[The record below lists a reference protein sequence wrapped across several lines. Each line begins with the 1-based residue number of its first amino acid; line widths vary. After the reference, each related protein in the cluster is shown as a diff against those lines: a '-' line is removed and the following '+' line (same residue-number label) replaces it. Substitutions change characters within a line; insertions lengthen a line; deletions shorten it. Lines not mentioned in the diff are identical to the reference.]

1 MVRTDRMRTT
11 TTKTER
17 GRSDMPVIFQYAY
30 MQRALLVGF
39 LLAIVVACLGTVM
52 VHKRLSLIG
61 DALSHS
67 SLAGVALGLLL
78 GFNPIVGAMATC
90 IVAAFAIE
98 AIRKKLGNH
107 SELAVAIVL
116 STGIGLAGVLSGFV
130 RSSADFNSFLFGS
143 IVAISGFEAKL
154 VMILAAIVLV
164 AFVLLY
170 KELFYI
176 SFDEQAAAI
185 SGVPVGVVN
194 AIFTVLTAVTVS
206 IAART
211 VGALIVSSLMVVP
224 VAAAMSLARS
234 YKTTVLWAIFV
245 SVTSTIGGLVL
256 SFYIGLKPGG
266 TIVLLSVVFFL
277 LFRLIGYLRNR
288 GSRAAAEERKEA

>member
-1 MVRTDRMRTT
+1 
-11 TTKTER
+11 
-17 GRSDMPVIFQYAY
+17 MPMIFQYAY

-39 LLAIVVACLGTVM
+39 LLAVIVACLGTVM

-67 SLAGVALGLLL
+67 SLAGVAVGLLL
-78 GFNPIVGAMATC
+78 GFNPIIGAMATC
-90 IVAAFAIE
+90 VVAAFAIE
-98 AIRKKLGNH
+98 AIRKKLGTH

-143 IVAISGFEAKL
+143 IVAISGFEARL
-154 VMILAAIVLV
+154 VMILAVVVLV
-164 AFVLLY
+164 AFILLY

-194 AIFTVLTAVTVS
+194 AIFTILTAVTVS

-234 YKTTVLWAIFV
+234 YRTTVLWAIFV
-245 SVTSTIGGLVL
+245 SVVSTVGGLVL

-266 TIVLLSVVFFL
+266 TIVLLSVAIL
-277 LFRLIGYLRNR
+277 LLCKLIGFLRGRNS
-288 GSRAAAEERKEA
+288 GSKTPAKALETKGE

>member
-1 MVRTDRMRTT
+1 
-11 TTKTER
+11 
-17 GRSDMPVIFQYAY
+17 MPDILQYAY
-30 MQRALLVGF
+30 MQRALLVGA
-39 LLAIVVACLGTVM
+39 LLAVLVACLGTVM

-67 SLAGVALGLLL
+67 SLAGVALGLLG

-130 RSSADFNSFLFGS
+130 KSAADFNSFLFGS
-143 IVAISGFEAKL
+143 IVAISDFETRL
-154 VMILAAIVLV
+154 VLILAVVVLV

-176 SFDEQAAAI
+176 SFDERAARI
-185 SGVPVGVVN
+185 SGVPVGLVN
-194 AIFTVLTAVTVS
+194 AIFTILTAVTIS
-206 IAART
+206 IASRT
-211 VGALIVSSLMVVP
+211 VGALIISSLMVVP
-224 VAAAMSLARS
+224 VAAAMSIARS
-234 YKTTVLWAIFV
+234 YKTTILWAIFV
-245 SVTSTIGGLVL
+245 AVTSTIGGLVL
-256 SFYIGLKPGG
+256 SFYFGWKPGG
-266 TIVLLSVVFFL
+266 TIVLISVCFFL
-277 LFRLIGYLRNR
+277 LFRLFSLFKAHARSSSGR
-288 GSRAAAEERKEA
+288 EV

>member
-1 MVRTDRMRTT
+1 
-11 TTKTER
+11 
-17 GRSDMPVIFQYAY
+17 MPSIFYYAY

-39 LLAIVVACLGTVM
+39 LLALLVACLGTVM

-67 SLAGVALGLLL
+67 SLTGVALGLLG
-78 GFNPIVGAMATC
+78 GFNPVIGAMAAC
-90 IVAAFAIE
+90 VVAAFAIE
-98 AIRKKLGNH
+98 GIRKKLGNH

-116 STGIGLAGVLSGFV
+116 STGIGLAGVMSGFV
-130 RSSADFNSFLFGS
+130 KSSADFNSFLFGS
-143 IVAISGFEAKL
+143 IVAISKFETYL
-154 VMILAAIVLV
+154 VIALAGVVLLS
-164 AFVLLY
+164 FFLLY

-194 AIFTVLTAVTVS
+194 AIFTILTAVTVS

-224 VAAAMSLARS
+224 VAGAMSVARS
-234 YKTTVLWAIFV
+234 YKSTIVWSAVISV
-245 SVTSTIGGLVL
+245 SSTIGGLVL
-256 SFYIGLKPGG
+256 SFYCGLKPGG
-266 TIVLLSVVFFL
+266 TIVLISVLWFL
-277 LFRLIGYLRNR
+277 LLHVFKWLKGTRTVGK
-288 GSRAAAEERKEA
+288 GA

>member
-1 MVRTDRMRTT
+1 
-11 TTKTER
+11 
-17 GRSDMPVIFQYAY
+17 MPAILQYAY
-30 MQRALLVGF
+30 MQRALLVG
-39 LLAIVVACLGTVM
+39 LLLSVIVACLGTVM

-67 SLAGVALGLLL
+67 SLAGVAIGLLG
-78 GFNPIVGAMATC
+78 GFNPILGAMGVC
-90 IVAAFAIE
+90 IVAAFSIE

-107 SELAVAIVL
+107 SELAVAIVM
-116 STGIGLAGVLSGFV
+116 STGIGLAGILSGFV

-143 IVAISGFEAKL
+143 IVAISGFEARL
-154 VMILAAIVLV
+154 VLILAVIVLV

-176 SFDEQAAAI
+176 SFDEQAASI

-194 AIFTVLTAVTVS
+194 AIFTILTAVTVS

-211 VGALIVSSLMVVP
+211 VGALIISSLLVVP
-224 VAAAMSLARS
+224 VAAAMSIARS

-245 SVTSTIGGLVL
+245 SAVSTIGGLVL
-256 SFYIGLKPGG
+256 SFYLGLKPGG
-266 TIVLLSVVFFL
+266 TIVLISVVFFL
-277 LFRLIGYLRNR
+277 LFRFLGFLRGR
-288 GSRAAAEERKEA
+288 SMSSKGA

>member
-1 MVRTDRMRTT
+1 
-11 TTKTER
+11 
-17 GRSDMPVIFQYAY
+17 MPMIFQYAY

-39 LLAIVVACLGTVM
+39 LLAVIVACLGTVM

-67 SLAGVALGLLL
+67 SLAGVAVGLLL
-78 GFNPIVGAMATC
+78 GFNPIIGAMATC
-90 IVAAFAIE
+90 VVAAFAIE
-98 AIRKKLGNH
+98 AIRKKLGTH

-143 IVAISGFEAKL
+143 IVAISGFEARL
-154 VMILAAIVLV
+154 VMILAVVVLV
-164 AFVLLY
+164 AFILLY

-176 SFDEQAAAI
+176 SFDEQSAAI

-194 AIFTVLTAVTVS
+194 AIFTILTAVTVS

-234 YKTTVLWAIFV
+234 YRTTVLWAIFV
-245 SVTSTIGGLVL
+245 SVVSTVGGLVL

-266 TIVLLSVVFFL
+266 TIVLLSVAIL
-277 LFRLIGYLRNR
+277 LLCKLIGFLRGRNT
-288 GSRAAAEERKEA
+288 GAKTPAKALETKGE

>member
-1 MVRTDRMRTT
+1 
-11 TTKTER
+11 
-17 GRSDMPVIFQYAY
+17 MPMIFQYAY

-39 LLAIVVACLGTVM
+39 LLAVIVACLGTVM

-67 SLAGVALGLLL
+67 SLAGVAVGLLL
-78 GFNPIVGAMATC
+78 GFNPIIGAMATC
-90 IVAAFAIE
+90 VVAAFAIE

-143 IVAISGFEAKL
+143 IVAISGFEARL
-154 VMILAAIVLV
+154 VMILAVVVLV
-164 AFVLLY
+164 AFILLY

-194 AIFTVLTAVTVS
+194 AIFTILTAVTVS

-234 YKTTVLWAIFV
+234 YRTTVLWAIFV
-245 SVTSTIGGLVL
+245 SVVSTVGGLVL

-266 TIVLLSVVFFL
+266 TIVLLSVAIL
-277 LFRLIGYLRNR
+277 LLCKLIGFLRGRNS
-288 GSRAAAEERKEA
+288 GSKTPAKALETKGE

>member
-1 MVRTDRMRTT
+1 
-11 TTKTER
+11 
-17 GRSDMPVIFQYAY
+17 MPDILRYAY
-30 MQRALLVGF
+30 MQRALLVGV
-39 LLAIVVACLGTVM
+39 LLAVLVACLGTVM

-154 VMILAAIVLV
+154 VMILAVIVLV

-266 TIVLLSVVFFL
+266 TIVLLSVLFFL
-277 LFRLIGYLRNR
+277 LFRLIGYLR
-288 GSRAAAEERKEA
+288 GRAGCTTETKGE

>member
-1 MVRTDRMRTT
+1 
-11 TTKTER
+11 
-17 GRSDMPVIFQYAY
+17 MPDILQYAY
-30 MQRALLVGF
+30 MQRALLVGV
-39 LLAIVVACLGTVM
+39 LLAILVACLGTVM

-67 SLAGVALGLLL
+67 SLAGVALGLLG
-78 GFNPIVGAMATC
+78 GFSPIVGAMATC

-130 RSSADFNSFLFGS
+130 KSSADFNSFLFGS
-143 IVAISGFEAKL
+143 IVAISSFEARL
-154 VMILAAIVLV
+154 VLILAVIVLL
-164 AFVLLY
+164 AFVVLY

-176 SFDEQAAAI
+176 SFDEQAASI

-194 AIFTVLTAVTVS
+194 AVFTILTAVTVS

-211 VGALIVSSLMVVP
+211 VGALIISSLLVVP
-224 VAAAMSLARS
+224 VAAAMAIARS
-234 YKTTVLWAIFV
+234 YKTTILWAVFV
-245 SVTSTIGGLVL
+245 SVTSTVGGLVL
-256 SFYIGLKPGG
+256 SFYMGLKPGG
-266 TIVLLSVVFFL
+266 TIVLLAVGFFL
-277 LFRLIGYLRNR
+277 LFHVISALRGTAR
-288 GSRAAAEERKEA
+288 RS

>member
-1 MVRTDRMRTT
+1 
-11 TTKTER
+11 
-17 GRSDMPVIFQYAY
+17 MPTILQYAY

-39 LLAIVVACLGTVM
+39 LLALLVACLGTVM

-78 GFNPIVGAMATC
+78 GFNPIIGAIAAC
-90 IVAAFAIE
+90 VVAAFCIE
-98 AIRKKLGNH
+98 GIRKKLGNH
-107 SELAVAIVL
+107 SELAVAIVM
-116 STGIGLAGVLSGFV
+116 STGIGLAGVMSGFV
-130 RSSADFNSFLFGS
+130 KSAADFNSFLFGS
-143 IVAISGFEAKL
+143 IVAISEMETYM
-154 VMILAAIVLV
+154 VIVLALV
-164 AFVLLY
+164 VLLAFFLLY

-194 AIFTVLTAVTVS
+194 AIFTILTAVTIS

-224 VAAAMSLARS
+224 VAAAMTIARS
-234 YKTTVLWAIFV
+234 YKTTILWAAVI

-256 SFYIGLKPGG
+256 SFYCGLKPGG
-266 TIVLLSVVFFL
+266 TIVLIAVAWFL
-277 LFRLIGYLRNR
+277 ILYLLKWLRGRLTS
-288 GSRAAAEERKEA
+288 GSRSADGAKHAGEESKGV

>member
-1 MVRTDRMRTT
+1 
-11 TTKTER
+11 
-17 GRSDMPVIFQYAY
+17 MPAILQYAY
-30 MQRALLVGF
+30 MQRALLVG
-39 LLAIVVACLGTVM
+39 LLLSVIVACLGTVM

-67 SLAGVALGLLL
+67 SLAGVAIGLLG
-78 GFNPIVGAMATC
+78 GFNPILGAMGVC
-90 IVAAFAIE
+90 IVAAFSIE

-107 SELAVAIVL
+107 SELAVAIVM

-143 IVAISGFEAKL
+143 IVAISGFEARL
-154 VMILAAIVLV
+154 VLILAVIVLV
-164 AFVLLY
+164 AFVILY

-176 SFDEQAAAI
+176 SFDEQAASI

-194 AIFTVLTAVTVS
+194 AIFTILTAVTVS

-211 VGALIVSSLMVVP
+211 VGALIISSLLVVP
-224 VAAAMSLARS
+224 VAAAMSIARS

-245 SVTSTIGGLVL
+245 SAVSTIGGLVL
-256 SFYIGLKPGG
+256 SFYLGLKPGG
-266 TIVLLSVVFFL
+266 TIVLISVVFFL
-277 LFRLIGYLRNR
+277 LFRCLGFLRGR
-288 GSRAAAEERKEA
+288 SMSSKGV

>member
-1 MVRTDRMRTT
+1 
-11 TTKTER
+11 
-17 GRSDMPVIFQYAY
+17 MPTILQYAY
-30 MQRALLVGF
+30 MQRALLVG
-39 LLAIVVACLGTVM
+39 LLLSVIVACLGTVM

-67 SLAGVALGLLL
+67 SLAGVAIGLLG
-78 GFNPIVGAMATC
+78 GFNPILGAMGVC
-90 IVAAFAIE
+90 IIAAFSIE

-107 SELAVAIVL
+107 SELAVAIVM

-143 IVAISGFEAKL
+143 IVAISGFEARL
-154 VMILAAIVLV
+154 VLILAVIVLV

-176 SFDEQAAAI
+176 SFDEQAASI

-194 AIFTVLTAVTVS
+194 AIFTILTAVTVS

-211 VGALIVSSLMVVP
+211 VGALIISSLLVVP
-224 VAAAMSLARS
+224 VAAAMSIARS
-234 YKTTVLWAIFV
+234 YKTTVLWAVFV
-245 SVTSTIGGLVL
+245 SAVSTIGGLVL
-256 SFYIGLKPGG
+256 SFYLGLKPGG
-266 TIVLLSVVFFL
+266 TIVLISVAFFL
-277 LFRLIGYLRNR
+277 LFRLLGFLRARNMSSK
-288 GSRAAAEERKEA
+288 GA

>member
-1 MVRTDRMRTT
+1 
-11 TTKTER
+11 
-17 GRSDMPVIFQYAY
+17 MPMIFQYAY

-39 LLAIVVACLGTVM
+39 LLAVIVACLGTVM

-67 SLAGVALGLLL
+67 SLAGVAVGLLL
-78 GFNPIVGAMATC
+78 GFNPIIGAMATC
-90 IVAAFAIE
+90 VVAAFAIE

-143 IVAISGFEAKL
+143 IVAISGFEARL
-154 VMILAAIVLV
+154 VMILAVVVLV
-164 AFVLLY
+164 AFILLY

-185 SGVPVGVVN
+185 SGVPVGMVN
-194 AIFTVLTAVTVS
+194 AIFTILTAVTVS

-234 YKTTVLWAIFV
+234 YRTTVLWAIFV
-245 SVTSTIGGLVL
+245 SVVSTVGGLVL

-266 TIVLLSVVFFL
+266 TIVLLSVAIL
-277 LFRLIGYLRNR
+277 LLCKLIGFLRGRNS
-288 GSRAAAEERKEA
+288 GSKTPAKALETKGE

>member
-1 MVRTDRMRTT
+1 
-11 TTKTER
+11 
-17 GRSDMPVIFQYAY
+17 MPSIFYYAY

-39 LLAIVVACLGTVM
+39 LLALLVACLGTVM

-67 SLAGVALGLLL
+67 SLAGVALGLLG
-78 GFNPIVGAMATC
+78 GFNPVIGAMAAC
-90 IVAAFAIE
+90 VVAAFAIE
-98 AIRKKLGNH
+98 GIRKKLGNH

-116 STGIGLAGVLSGFV
+116 STGIGLAGVMSGFV
-130 RSSADFNSFLFGS
+130 KSSADFNSFLFGS
-143 IVAISGFEAKL
+143 IVAISKFETYL
-154 VMILAAIVLV
+154 VLALAGVVLLS
-164 AFVLLY
+164 FFLLY

-194 AIFTVLTAVTVS
+194 AIFTILTAVTVS

-224 VAAAMSLARS
+224 VAGAMSVARS
-234 YKTTVLWAIFV
+234 YKSTIVWSAVISV
-245 SVTSTIGGLVL
+245 SSTIGGLVL
-256 SFYIGLKPGG
+256 SFYCGLKPGG
-266 TIVLLSVVFFL
+266 TIVLISVLWFL
-277 LFRLIGYLRNR
+277 LLHVFKWLKGTRTVGK
-288 GSRAAAEERKEA
+288 GA

>member
-1 MVRTDRMRTT
+1 
-11 TTKTER
+11 
-17 GRSDMPVIFQYAY
+17 MPAILQYAY
-30 MQRALLVGF
+30 MQRALLVG
-39 LLAIVVACLGTVM
+39 LLLSVIVACLGTVM

-67 SLAGVALGLLL
+67 SLAGVAIGLLG
-78 GFNPIVGAMATC
+78 GFNPILGAMGVC
-90 IVAAFAIE
+90 IVAAFSIE

-107 SELAVAIVL
+107 SELAVAIVM
-116 STGIGLAGVLSGFV
+116 STGIGMAGVLSGFV

-143 IVAISGFEAKL
+143 IVAISGFEARL
-154 VMILAAIVLV
+154 VLILAVIVLV

-176 SFDEQAAAI
+176 SFDEQAASI

-194 AIFTVLTAVTVS
+194 AIFTILTAVTVS

-211 VGALIVSSLMVVP
+211 VGALIISSLLVVP
-224 VAAAMSLARS
+224 VAAAMSIARS

-245 SVTSTIGGLVL
+245 SAVSTIGGLVL
-256 SFYIGLKPGG
+256 SFYLGLKPGG
-266 TIVLLSVVFFL
+266 TIVLISVVFFL
-277 LFRLIGYLRNR
+277 LFRFLGFLRGR
-288 GSRAAAEERKEA
+288 SMPSKGA

>member
-1 MVRTDRMRTT
+1 
-11 TTKTER
+11 
-17 GRSDMPVIFQYAY
+17 MPMIFQYAY

-39 LLAIVVACLGTVM
+39 LLAVIVACLGTVM

-67 SLAGVALGLLL
+67 SLAGVAVGLLL
-78 GFNPIVGAMATC
+78 GFNPIIGAMATC
-90 IVAAFAIE
+90 VVAAFAIE

-143 IVAISGFEAKL
+143 IVAISGFEARL
-154 VMILAAIVLV
+154 VMILAVVVLV
-164 AFVLLY
+164 AFILLY

-194 AIFTVLTAVTVS
+194 AIFTILTAVTVS

-234 YKTTVLWAIFV
+234 YRTTVLWAVFV
-245 SVTSTIGGLVL
+245 SVVSTVGGLVL

-266 TIVLLSVVFFL
+266 TIVLLSVAIL
-277 LFRLIGYLRNR
+277 LLCKLIGFLRGRNT
-288 GSRAAAEERKEA
+288 GSKTPAKALETKGE